1 MPRASSAA
9 LRWRGAAGARRGRE
23 AAMVNELI
31 AALIGF
37 LIAVVVCVKLVAWA
51 LIGAG
56 KVLMMW
62 ISKAGG

>member
-1 MPRASSAA
+1 
-9 LRWRGAAGARRGRE
+9 
-23 AAMVNELI
+23 MVNEII

-51 LIGAG
+51 VITAG

>member
-1 MPRASSAA
+1 
-9 LRWRGAAGARRGRE
+9 
-23 AAMVNELI
+23 MVNELI